1 MGFGRKDYDDKHLLA
16 GIEADEP
23 VFLLRAQDRAAAITV
38 REYAH
43 RLRLS
48 GGPEDLIESAWAQAA
63 LMEAWHIKKTP
74 DLLES
79 KNIVTL
85 TKDPNYDQNSELADW
100 VKKHK

>member
-1 MGFGRKDYDDKHLLA
+1 MGFGRKDYDEKHVLA

-48 GGPEDLIESAWAQAA
+48 EGPEDLIESAWAQAA
-63 LMEAWHIKKTP
+63 LMEAWHVKKTP
-74 DLLES
+74 DLFVS
-79 KNIVTL
+79 KNE
-85 TKDPNYDQNSELADW
+85 KNSEMAHDQDKNSELANW
-100 VKKHK
+100 IKKNK